1 MNIEKQYYHYIA
13 KIYDSLRS
21 GEEGKPLYLATKRGV
36 IFEDIECLPYMS
48 IPNGGGSSITPKDS
62 QCSVS
67 SIKFDIVN
75 VDYTISQW
83 LYERLNSGNSM
94 TYGEMVDI
102 YAMCRDKTLKLIYR
116 GLIRSIDND
125 VFESKYTFEIA
136 DFQERLKA
144 SIFDRELS
152 KYNGETI
159 DDINKY
165 RMPTKTINGIKQGF
179 SIKEIDEGETDDDG
193 NSILTRVIVF
203 EGHPVTCIEL
213 IFQAV
218 FSTPQLEVQVPYLT
232 NQYENF
238 VDLVS
243 LNEIREV
250 LNRPYYSNYYLEIR
264 EPIDDPY
271 EWLIDNVYKPC
282 AIFPYLSLDG
292 KLGIKLHRQPTIGTE
307 GITLDESN
315 IISIDSKN
323 ITDENIVNN
332 MIVKYEKD
340 FKEDKERI
348 KRYFTSISSFNKFRM
363 LIPSRPDEYIIAGVN
378 KLSATDK
385 ATFAATLSDSI
396 FSRYGY
402 PGVELELTV
411 PLEVAVDYKV
421 GDYLFIEHKTLI
433 AWEGDTQGLPG
444 IKEETGEIVDP
455 YDGLAYFDVGHE
467 WGAFL
472 GENTLGKAID
482 GTWVITT
489 TQREISHKIFNSQDE
504 NFESCVKNHTRIEAW
519 LKKEGIA

>member
-1 MNIEKQYYHYIA
+1 M
-13 KIYDSLRS
+13 
-21 GEEGKPLYLATKRGV
+21 
-36 IFEDIECLPYMS
+36 
-48 IPNGGGSSITPKDS
+48 
-62 QCSVS
+62 
-67 SIKFDIVN
+67 
-75 VDYTISQW
+75 
-83 LYERLNSGNSM
+83 
-94 TYGEMVDI
+94 
-102 YAMCRDKTLKLIYR
+102 
-116 GLIRSIDND
+116 
-125 VFESKYTFEIA
+125 
-136 DFQERLKA
+136 
-144 SIFDRELS
+144 
-152 KYNGETI
+152 
-159 DDINKY
+159 
-165 RMPTKTINGIKQGF
+165 
-179 SIKEIDEGETDDDG
+179 
-193 NSILTRVIVF
+193 
-203 EGHPVTCIEL
+203 
-213 IFQAV
+213 
-218 FSTPQLEVQVPYLT
+218 
-232 NQYENF
+232 
-238 VDLVS
+238 
-243 LNEIREV
+243 
-250 LNRPYYSNYYLEIR
+250 
-264 EPIDDPY
+264 
-271 EWLIDNVYKPC
+271 IDNVYKPC

-292 KLGIKLHRQPTIGTE
+292 KLGIKLHRQPTVGTE

-363 LIPSRPDEYIIAGVN
+363 LIPSSPDEYIIAGVN

-504 NFESCVKNHTRIEAW
+504 NFESCVKHHPRIEAW